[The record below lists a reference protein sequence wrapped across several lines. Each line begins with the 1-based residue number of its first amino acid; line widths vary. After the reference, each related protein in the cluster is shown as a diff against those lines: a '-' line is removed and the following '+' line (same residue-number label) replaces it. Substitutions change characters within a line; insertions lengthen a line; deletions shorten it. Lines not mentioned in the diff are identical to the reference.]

1 MGAQEVSITTPTVSI
16 GSEIRK
22 LGNVIARQPVNLFLF
37 KSSKEREKQL
47 MNLKDLKKKIA
58 DVIVVIT
65 GSENVQ
71 NAAEILA
78 TDATNVFPL
87 EYNLALL
94 GDRVDSLFR

>member
-1 MGAQEVSITTPTVSI
+1 
-16 GSEIRK
+16 
-22 LGNVIARQPVNLFLF
+22 
-37 KSSKEREKQL
+37 